1 MTDDSTLAH
10 VALAHVLT
18 GLATGFAG
26 IALADKLVGLAL
38 SVGGSLVVFIVS
50 EYLRP
55 RLARHARRMTPTPSV
70 PPPPPRT
77 PDDGGAS
84 G

>member
-26 IALADKLVGLAL
+26 IALADKLIGLAL
-38 SVGGSLVVFIVS
+38 SVGGSLMVFILT

-55 RLARHARRMTPTPSV
+55 HIRRRSPRDLPSV
-70 PPPPPRT
+70 PPPPP
-77 PDDGGAS
+77 DDTDAS

>member
-26 IALADKLVGLAL
+26 IALADKIVGLAL
-38 SVGGSLVVFIVS
+38 SVGGSLVVFIVT

-55 RLARHARRMTPTPSV
+55 YIRRRSPRDLPSV
-70 PPPPPRT
+70 PPPPP
-77 PDDGGAS
+77 DDHDAS

>member
-26 IALADKLVGLAL
+26 IALADKLIGLAL
-38 SVGGSLVVFIVS
+38 SVGGSLVVFIVT

-55 RLARHARRMTPTPSV
+55 YIRRRSPRDLPSV
-70 PPPPPRT
+70 PPPPP
-77 PDDGGAS
+77 DDGDTS

>member
-26 IALADKLVGLAL
+26 IALADKLIGLAL
-38 SVGGSLVVFIVS
+38 SVGGSLMVFILT

-55 RLARHARRMTPTPSV
+55 YMPRRRSPRDLPSV
-70 PPPPPRT
+70 PPPPP
-77 PDDGGAS
+77 DDTDAS

>member
-10 VALAHVLT
+10 VALAHLLT

-38 SVGGSLVVFIVS
+38 SVGGSLAVFILT

-55 RLARHARRMTPTPSV
+55 YMPRHRTPRDLPSV
-70 PPPPPRT
+70 PPPPP
-77 PDDGGAS
+77 DDTDAS